1 MEGLACAAQET
12 LEVIGRSGAGLDF
25 DALSIATFADLDEGR
40 EKVVHAVAQLLDI
53 GVLVGGAFVAIDR
66 DALVHGLA
74 IEIEFLAER
83 LHDELLKVL

>member
-1 MEGLACAAQET
+1 MKGLAGAAQET
-12 LEVIGRSGAGLDF
+12 LEVVGRGGAGLDF
-25 DALSIATFADLDEGR
+25 DALSVAAFADLDEGR

-66 DALVHGLA
+66 DALVHNLA